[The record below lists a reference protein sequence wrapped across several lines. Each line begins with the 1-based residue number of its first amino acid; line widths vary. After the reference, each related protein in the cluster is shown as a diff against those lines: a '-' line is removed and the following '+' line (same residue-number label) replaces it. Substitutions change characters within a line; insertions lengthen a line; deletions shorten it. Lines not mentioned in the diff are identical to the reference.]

1 MYRSPAATFLCASL
15 RRRPLPMQYV
25 CACLSCVPA
34 LPFRC
39 CALVLLQFLCYT
51 ALSTGHICA
60 SYRAGAA
67 LALCCR
73 QHFPASP
80 RRSWSAFPLVGPAYP
95 PPADIRSGTSIA
107 QRHRESAWGESAHAP
122 LQSAPAAVLGLCHT
136 STTMRHLCAASPTLS
151 MQQQQRQ
158 RSITVNAGSS
168 TPAARPGSDVMGGG
182 RWNP

>member
-51 ALSTGHICA
+51 ALSTGHICS

-80 RRSWSAFPLVGPAYP
+80 RRSWSAFPLGGPAYP

-107 QRHRESAWGESAHAP
+107 QRHTAEARGVKAPTPLCSLRRPLFWASATPRQQCAICAQR
-122 LQSAPAAVLGLCHT
+122 LQ
-136 STTMRHLCAASPTLS
+136 R
-151 MQQQQRQ
+151 
-158 RSITVNAGSS
+158 
-168 TPAARPGSDVMGGG
+168 
-182 RWNP
+182 